1 MTLRRVHLVFP
12 WSHEWESF
20 AVLSFCC
27 SPFKFR
33 YWYFEPSL
41 YCCCSVT
48 KSCLTLQ
55 PHGLQNAMFPCLS
68 LSPGICSNSCS
79 LSWWRYSTIS
89 SRVTLFSS
97 CLQSFPASRS
107 FPMNQLFPSGVLSI
121 GASASV
127 LPVNIQCWF
136 PLRLISLI
144 SLLSMGLLRAFTT
157 TTIQKHNSK
166 SSSVVSLLYGLTL
179 IPVHDYWKNHSFDD
193 MDFCQQSDV
202 SAF

>member
-1 MTLRRVHLVFP
+1 MSDSATSWTTERHVSLSFVISWNLLKFMFIELVMLFNHLILCHPVLFLPSIFPSIRVFP
-12 WSHEWESF
+12 DES
-20 AVLSFCC
+20 AL
-27 SPFKFR
+27 
-33 YWYFEPSL
+33 
-41 YCCCSVT
+41 
-48 KSCLTLQ
+48 
-55 PHGLQNAMFPCLS
+55 
-68 LSPGICSNSCS
+68 
-79 LSWWRYSTIS
+79 
-89 SRVTLFSS
+89 
-97 CLQSFPASRS
+97 
-107 FPMNQLFPSGVLSI
+107 PSGGLSI

-166 SSSVVSLLYGLTL
+166 SFSVVSLLYGLTL